1 MTGKEPSP
9 LLRCTVAVGVVAIA
23 TVLTLLLWRWIDP
36 LAFLV
41 YFLAVMAAG
50 WYGGLGPGLL
60 ATVLSVLTA
69 HYFILHPQYAWAIS
83 PGALTRMGLF
93 ALAGTLISILNE
105 AQRRARLSEQAQ
117 RERLAVTLTSI
128 GDAVITTDAE
138 GRVTFLNR
146 VAETLTGWR
155 DDEARSL
162 PLPDVFPIVN
172 EYTRQPVANPVSKV
186 LESGAIVGLA
196 NHTILLARNGREV
209 PIDDSAAPICD
220 QDGEIRG
227 VVLIFRDIA
236 ARRQAELNRQRL
248 AAIVQSS
255 EDAIISQDLE
265 GRITSWNPAAERLY
279 GYRAEE
285 IVGSPVSVLLPP
297 ENDEE
302 LPQIL
307 ERIKRGEQIE
317 HYETIRRHKDG
328 RLLAVSLSIS
338 PIHNADGEV
347 VGASK
352 IARDIHARRQAEA
365 ALQESRERLSLAMAA
380 GQMGTWTREL
390 DGTDRVD
397 WSPELEAIF
406 GLAAGEF
413 PGTYEAY
420 TQFIHPEDREKVG
433 RAVREAVEQHTDYEV
448 EFRFTPQGG
457 GLRWMI
463 GRGRATYDAAG
474 RPVRL
479 AGVGI
484 DVTARRQA
492 EEALRFLA
500 DASRELSVLVD
511 YESTLQNVAHAAIPR
526 FADWCVVHRVTDEGQ
541 IRCVA
546 VAHEDPQKE
555 RLLWELNERQP
566 LDWSS
571 PAVVVRVLRE
581 QQPILLEQVPESYF
595 DRMREWGG
603 EEYLQMLRGL
613 NPQSFIT
620 VPLLAHDRA
629 LGTIILGTTES
640 RRRYTAADVAVAED
654 LARRA
659 ATALENARLYR
670 EAREAD
676 RRKDEFLAMLAHEL
690 RNPMAPISNA
700 LQLMTLRSS
709 DPGVVARARD
719 ILQRQVEQLS
729 RLVDDLLD
737 VSRITRGKISLQK
750 QRLDLGAV
758 IARAV
763 ETSQPLI
770 DSRRHRITLSL
781 PPEPVE
787 LEADPARLEQILTN
801 LLTNAAKYMEEE
813 GQIWLTA
820 AVEEDQAVLRVKD
833 DGLGIAPE
841 MLPRLFD
848 LFAQAERSLDRS
860 QGGLGIGLTLVRRLV
875 EMHGGTV
882 EARSQGLGKGS
893 EFIVHLPLHSTEPR
907 EAAPRPLPPRPN
919 CLPRS
924 CRVLVVDDNVDSAE
938 SLAMLATGWGHAV
951 EAGPAALEAA
961 RRQQP
966 DLVLLDIGLPGMD
979 GYEVARQLR
988 RMGELKETLL
998 IAMTGYGQAEDRLRS
1013 QAAGFQHH
1021 LVKPVDTE
1029 ALRTLLGERS

>member
-1 MTGKEPSP
+1 
-9 LLRCTVAVGVVAIA
+9 
-23 TVLTLLLWRWIDP
+23 
-36 LAFLV
+36 
-41 YFLAVMAAG
+41 
-50 WYGGLGPGLL
+50 
-60 ATVLSVLTA
+60 
-69 HYFILHPQYAWAIS
+69 
-83 PGALTRMGLF
+83 
-93 ALAGTLISILNE
+93 
-105 AQRRARLSEQAQ
+105 
-117 RERLAVTLTSI
+117 
-128 GDAVITTDAE
+128 
-138 GRVTFLNR
+138 
-146 VAETLTGWR
+146 
-155 DDEARSL
+155 
-162 PLPDVFPIVN
+162 
-172 EYTRQPVANPVSKV
+172 
-186 LESGAIVGLA
+186 
-196 NHTILLARNGREV
+196 
-209 PIDDSAAPICD
+209 
-220 QDGEIRG
+220 
-227 VVLIFRDIA
+227 
-236 ARRQAELNRQRL
+236 
-248 AAIVQSS
+248 
-255 EDAIISQDLE
+255 
-265 GRITSWNPAAERLY
+265 
-279 GYRAEE
+279 
-285 IVGSPVSVLLPP
+285 
-297 ENDEE
+297 
-302 LPQIL
+302 
-307 ERIKRGEQIE
+307 
-317 HYETIRRHKDG
+317 
-328 RLLAVSLSIS
+328 
-338 PIHNADGEV
+338 
-347 VGASK
+347 
-352 IARDIHARRQAEA
+352 
-365 ALQESRERLSLAMAA
+365 
-380 GQMGTWTREL
+380 
-390 DGTDRVD
+390 
-397 WSPELEAIF
+397 
-406 GLAAGEF
+406 
-413 PGTYEAY
+413 
-420 TQFIHPEDREKVG
+420 
-433 RAVREAVEQHTDYEV
+433 
-448 EFRFTPQGG
+448 
-457 GLRWMI
+457 
-463 GRGRATYDAAG
+463 
-474 RPVRL
+474 
-479 AGVGI
+479 
-484 DVTARRQA
+484 
-492 EEALRFLA
+492 
-500 DASRELSVLVD
+500 
-511 YESTLQNVAHAAIPR
+511 
-526 FADWCVVHRVTDEGQ
+526 
-541 IRCVA
+541 
-546 VAHEDPQKE
+546 
-555 RLLWELNERQP
+555 
-566 LDWSS
+566 
-571 PAVVVRVLRE
+571 
-581 QQPILLEQVPESYF
+581 
-595 DRMREWGG
+595 
-603 EEYLQMLRGL
+603 
-613 NPQSFIT
+613 
-620 VPLLAHDRA
+620 
-629 LGTIILGTTES
+629 
-640 RRRYTAADVAVAED
+640 
-654 LARRA
+654 
-659 ATALENARLYR
+659 
-670 EAREAD
+670 
-676 RRKDEFLAMLAHEL
+676 
-690 RNPMAPISNA
+690 
-700 LQLMTLRSS
+700 LMTLRSS

-951 EAGPAALEAA
+951 EVAHDGPAALEAA